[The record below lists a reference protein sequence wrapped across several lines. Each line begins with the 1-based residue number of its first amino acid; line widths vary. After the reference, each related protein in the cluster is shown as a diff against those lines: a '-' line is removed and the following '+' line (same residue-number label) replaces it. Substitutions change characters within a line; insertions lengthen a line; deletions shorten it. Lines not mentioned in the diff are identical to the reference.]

1 MVRRIRQGKGQ
12 KDRYVMLAPQLLSL
26 LREYWRQAKPRLWL
40 FPGAVPGQPLRRK
53 TVYLIC
59 RRAGVRAHLG
69 KAVHPHMLRH
79 AFASHLLDAGVDVRR
94 LQLLLGHRS
103 VRTTMRYLHVSPQAL
118 AVIPSPLE
126 LLPLPAPSDPQP

>member
-1 MVRRIRQGKGQ
+1 
-12 KDRYVMLAPQLLSL
+12 LS
-26 LREYWRQAKPRLWL
+26 E
-40 FPGAVPGQPLRRK
+40 

-118 AVIPSPLE
+118 AVVPSPLE
-126 LLPLPAPSDPQP
+126 LLPPPAPSETQP